1 MTSKLG
7 LLPALLPDD
16 KTDEDLKLDKGFEWG
31 AKDITGTVLLSPDIN
46 GCYFM
51 LCVLLQSD
59 GLELLDHFSTCI
71 KSARFS

>member
-31 AKDITGTVLLSPDIN
+31 AKDITGTGFIYTFVALLTTRFSP
-46 GCYFM
+46 
-51 LCVLLQSD
+51 
-59 GLELLDHFSTCI
+59 LDYRTKHISSCI
-71 KSARFS
+71 KSARFNY